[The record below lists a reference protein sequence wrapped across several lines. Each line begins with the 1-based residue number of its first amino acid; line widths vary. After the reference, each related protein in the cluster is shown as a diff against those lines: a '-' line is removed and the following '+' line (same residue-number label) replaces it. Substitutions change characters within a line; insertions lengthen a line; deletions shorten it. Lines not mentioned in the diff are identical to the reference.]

1 MELQTLTV
9 NGGSEIRD
17 SSLWICEKLT
27 SVTICDSVTRV
38 DRNAFGGATVV
49 TADIPAHAIHAFP
62 NDSLRRVTISS
73 GEKLPEHTF
82 SNQRMLRSITVGST
96 VTEIADGAF
105 QNISET
111 VTVNISPD
119 NPAFMAIDNVIY
131 TKDGTELVR
140 YMPCKTEASFTVPSA
155 VTKIRATAFCEN
167 RSLENV
173 TMHDGVTE
181 IGAYA
186 FYKCES
192 LKSISIPRGVT
203 DISIGAFWRCGKL
216 KTVALPEGINVIGMN
231 AFGECSSL
239 ESVNIPSG
247 VTVIG
252 DMAFSLCSDLKA
264 LVLPDT
270 VKEIGVSAFASCVLL
285 EDINVPEGV
294 TRIGNSAFRKCS
306 SLVSISLP
314 KSVTEINGNPFI
326 SCLKLESINV
336 DADNTEYRSLDGNL
350 YNKNGNILISYAI
363 GKNDSTFEIPESV
376 TSIGISAFFGCVSLT
391 KITLP
396 ETVKFVLNSAFADC
410 KNLRKVTVL
419 SNETSIHDDA
429 FYGCMITEATVPSN
443 VIKYLNKSNVK
454 KMIICGGDT
463 IESKAFACC
472 QRLESIVLCDS
483 ITSIGE
489 GAFSGCVSLT
499 SIDLGNGV
507 TSVGRGVFTDCTQLK
522 KIVLSGN
529 FTYSEG
535 LYDLKLCPLED
546 VTAPTNA
553 LEYLDAYK
561 IKRITVN
568 GGEEISEHMF
578 DNYLPVHT
586 RGLESLTI
594 GSTVTKIS
602 DMALLKCPQ
611 LAEIKVA
618 EDNPAFKAVDNVLY
632 TKDGKTLVR
641 YAPMKEGTEFSVSD
655 NVTELFPYAFANARL
670 KSVSL
675 PSGLEKI
682 GSGAFSQCLKIEK
695 ISIPEGIKRIEV
707 GVFSGCA
714 ELSSVTLPK
723 SLSVIGYKAF
733 ENCEKLQTLNYRGTQ
748 SEWRAVNKVEPFAI
762 YNVVYEYDGE

>member
-1 MELQTLTV
+1 MKKRVLVISLVLLTLLTV
-9 NGGSEIRD
+9 VLMTSCDEEGFGDIRGLSYKLKDDGTYAVDIGWSKYMPMIDIPAEYNGKPVTEVISSVGEAEYSLLKEITIPSTVTRVQLDAFAGCPIEKANVPTCAINAIRNEELKTLVINGGSIIYGGAFNE
-17 SSLWICEKLT
+17 CEKLK
-27 SVTICDSVTRV
+27 SVTIYEDVEIVENAAFWGGSVEE
-38 DRNAFGGATVV
+38 
-49 TADIPAHAIHAFP
+49 ADIPIHA
-62 NDSLRRVTISS
+62 LRGFSTVTLKNVTIR
-73 GEKLPEHTF
+73 GEGEIPHGAFRYFNEI
-82 SNQRMLRSITVGST
+82 NSITVGSGI
-96 VTEIADGAF
+96 TEIADGAF

-111 VTVNISPD
+111 VTVNVSPD

-140 YMPCKTEASFTVPSA
+140 YMPCKTETSFTVPSA

-203 DISIGAFWRCGKL
+203 DISIGAFWRCSEL
-216 KTVALPEGINVIGMN
+216 KTAALPEGINVIGMN

-239 ESVNIPSG
+239 ENVNIPSG

-326 SCLKLESINV
+326 LCLKLESINV

-363 GKNDSTFEIPESV
+363 GKNDPTFEIPESV

-419 SNETSIHDDA
+419 SSETSIHDDA

-507 TSVGRGVFTDCTQLK
+507 TSVGRGVFTDCKQLK

-553 LEYLDAYK
+553 LGYLNTYTM
-561 IKRITVN
+561 KRITVN
-568 GGEEISEHMF
+568 GGEEINEHTFGTYGQPRDM
-578 DNYLPVHT
+578 V
-586 RGLESLTI
+586 LESLTI

-602 DMALLKCPQ
+602 DMALKRLIQ

-618 EDNPAFKAVDNVLY
+618 
-632 TKDGKTLVR
+632 
-641 YAPMKEGTEFSVSD
+641 
-655 NVTELFPYAFANARL
+655 
-670 KSVSL
+670 
-675 PSGLEKI
+675 
-682 GSGAFSQCLKIEK
+682 
-695 ISIPEGIKRIEV
+695 
-707 GVFSGCA
+707 
-714 ELSSVTLPK
+714 
-723 SLSVIGYKAF
+723 
-733 ENCEKLQTLNYRGTQ
+733 
-748 SEWRAVNKVEPFAI
+748 
-762 YNVVYEYDGE
+762 